1 MVRPRCLSACLCKV
15 PEFKKGIFIVIFST
29 DTFVKSKEIL
39 VSRQLLVQN
48 LLSIGARHYL
58 RN

>member
-1 MVRPRCLSACLCKV
+1 MMIPRCLSVCLCKV
-15 PEFKKGIFIVIFST
+15 PQFKKGIFIVIFST

-39 VSRQLLVQN
+39 VIRQLSVQN
-48 LLSIGARHYL
+48 LLSRGARHYL